1 MDFRTFYEANGYVV
15 CKNLMPPELIDTLVK
30 FYKQQIVSSKE
41 PFYRQMTNTY
51 EQNNL
56 NEFGHVKQD
65 FLDVHS
71 YKNSPEFSTSVK
83 QILCSDAM
91 LNSLREI
98 TGSNSFKLMQS
109 LLFDM
114 SRETQPHQD
123 SYYLDTLPGGN
134 LIAVWIALEDIDEK
148 AGRFYVI
155 PKSTDVDL
163 PKDTQNFLSHR
174 EWLGKMKYYIE
185 ANQDKIEAPPLNKGD
200 AILWNSKLV
209 HGALPIVDHR
219 FSRKSLTGHYIP
231 SEYNYGNLFI
241 TKDYI
246 ELETYKGVKIYSA
259 TVAEPGEWSS
269 GAPGVKVVNNS

>member
-65 FLDVHS
+65 FLDVHN

-123 SYYLDTLPGGN
+123 SY
-134 LIAVWIALEDIDEK
+134 I
-148 AGRFYVI
+148 
-155 PKSTDVDL
+155 
-163 PKDTQNFLSHR
+163 
-174 EWLGKMKYYIE
+174 
-185 ANQDKIEAPPLNKGD
+185 
-200 AILWNSKLV
+200 
-209 HGALPIVDHR
+209 
-219 FSRKSLTGHYIP
+219 
-231 SEYNYGNLFI
+231 
-241 TKDYI
+241 
-246 ELETYKGVKIYSA
+246 
-259 TVAEPGEWSS
+259 
-269 GAPGVKVVNNS
+269 